1 MPKRSKI
8 PALRNGFRAGVAVA
22 CALALAGC
30 AELLPKDRAEVL
42 GSWDQFDIARAAI
55 DRIEP
60 YRTRAADLSEL
71 GITPYKTPNVTLLT
85 YSDVVLRFP
94 LGATIFS
101 DRLDRGVKEC
111 LSAGSACSGY
121 AVKVEHIRRERVGN
135 FWLDSLAFRRETEIT
150 GWNFN
155 ALILMVD
162 DVVVYKAYGGQP
174 VVHEYQ
180 NARQPLGP
188 LQSWGDTI
196 PSLIHY

>member
-1 MPKRSKI
+1 M

-22 CALALAGC
+22 CALTLAGC

-42 GSWDQFDIARAAI
+42 GSWDHFDIARAAI

-60 YRTRAADLSEL
+60 YRTRAADLSAL

-101 DRLDRGVKEC
+101 ERLDQGVKEC

-174 VVHEYQ
+174 VIHEYQ